1 VRDKIGFSA
10 LTRRPST
17 TDARYP
23 RLTFTGNTGRPAAQL
38 GELEAYT
45 S

>member
-1 VRDKIGFSA
+1 MRATRSRSA